1 MENLKNIDLAKFERK
16 IKFNDITNIGQ
27 ELKFQREFYNFMN
40 PTQKLVLK
48 SENEKTSF
56 NLGKKLAEFIQVS
69 TNSKIPVNLNNVP
82 NGLSYDVLSNIEKN
96 NINDNDGH
104 NSVYSLNIY
113 YDKIYYLFK
122 LYGFI
127 KEDYNI
133 FILLN
138 KYGLIAPNRKKD
150 NINNLINK
158 SNEIHKETNKNLIF
172 NLKSGGILVQKKD
185 IEYLLTNESNYIFLL
200 NKDYYEFLL
209 KPFNE
214 SMIVIQFK
222 DFKKLL
228 KSKFSLLKDIERKC
242 LSLYLGHSTSFIDD
256 ILYNRSN
263 EITLYTLEEILVYF
277 ELDKTDLFFFVQNR
291 LNKYTQ
297 FNNKKVVIHR
307 QKDIKKFN

>member
-1 MENLKNIDLAKFERK
+1 MENLKNIDLAKFEKK

-96 NINDNDGH
+96 NINGNDGH

-127 KEDYNI
+127 KEDYDI
-133 FILLN
+133 FSLLN

-185 IEYLLTNESNYIFLL
+185 IEYLLTNESNYTFLL

-209 KPFNE
+209 NPFNE

-277 ELDKTDLFFFVQNR
+277 ELEKTDLFFFVQNR